1 MKQPVKTLEKCFSD
15 FKVALAELKE
25 LVEEADHR
33 GQQEKYEQKTIRAF
47 ELTHE
52 LSLNTMSEY
61 FRKQGRT
68 SYSGPRDTTVD
79 AFHEDLIDDGEGWLD
94 MIIIRIKT
102 TPIYKEDTTKP
113 LYKKIISHYIKLF
126 ENFDRKLDQKLE
138 EN

>member
-15 FKVALAELKE
+15 FKAALAELKE
-25 LVEEADHR
+25 LVEEAQHK
-33 GQQEKYEQKTIRAF
+33 GLQEKYEQKIIRAF

-61 FRKQGRT
+61 LRKQGRPP
-68 SYSGPRDTTVD
+68 YLGPRDTTVD

-102 TPIYKEDTTKP
+102 TPIYNEDTTKP
-113 LYKKIISHYIKLF
+113 LYEKIVFHYIKLF
-126 ENFDRKLDQKLE
+126 ENFNRKLDQKLE

>member
-102 TPIYKEDTTKP
+102 TPIYNEDTTKP
-113 LYKKIISHYIKLF
+113 LYQKIISNYIKLF
-126 ENFDRKLDQKLE
+126 ENFNRKLDQKLE
-138 EN
+138 ET

>member
-102 TPIYKEDTTKP
+102 TPIYNEDTTKP
-113 LYKKIISHYIKLF
+113 LYQKIISNYIKLF
-126 ENFDRKLDQKLE
+126 ENFNRKLDQKLE

>member
-15 FKVALAELKE
+15 YKAALTELKE
-25 LVEEADHR
+25 LVEEAR
-33 GQQEKYEQKTIRAF
+33 RKGQQESYEQKIIRAF

-52 LSLNTMSEY
+52 LSLSTMSEY
-61 FRKQGRT
+61 LRKQGRPP
-68 SYSGPRDTTVD
+68 YMGPRDTTVD

-102 TPIYKEDTTKP
+102 TPIYNEDTTKP
-113 LYKKIISHYIKLF
+113 LYGKIISHYIKLF
-126 ENFDRKLDQKLE
+126 ENFERKLERRLE

>member
-15 FKVALAELKE
+15 FKAALAELKE
-25 LVEEADHR
+25 LVEESNHK
-33 GQQEKYEQKTIRAF
+33 GQQDKYEQKIIRAF

-52 LSLNTMSEY
+52 LSLNTMSEF

-68 SYSGPRDTTVD
+68 AYSGPRDTTVD

-102 TPIYKEDTTKP
+102 TPIYSEDTTKS
-113 LYKKIISHYIKLF
+113 LYTKIIAQFLRLF
-126 ENFDRKLDQKLE
+126 ENFERKMEKRLE
-138 EN
+138 GE

>member
-15 FKVALAELKE
+15 FKAALAELKE
-25 LVEEADHR
+25 LVEEGDYN

-52 LSLNTMSEY
+52 LALNTMSEY

-68 SYSGPRDTTVD
+68 AYSGPRDTTVD

-102 TPIYKEDTTKP
+102 TPIYNEDTTKP
-113 LYKKIISHYIKLF
+113 LYQKITSHYIHLF

-138 EN
+138 

>member
-1 MKQPVKTLEKCFSD
+1 
-15 FKVALAELKE
+15 LAELKE
-25 LVEEADHR
+25 LVEEAQHTGHR
-33 GQQEKYEQKTIRAF
+33 EKNEKKTIRAF

-52 LSLNTMSEY
+52 LSLSTMSEY

-68 SYSGPRDTTVD
+68 TFSGPRDTTVD

-102 TPIYKEDTTKP
+102 TPIYNEDTTKP

-126 ENFDRKLDQKLE
+126 ESFERKMGQRLE

>member
-15 FKVALAELKE
+15 FKAALAELKE
-25 LVEEADHR
+25 LVEEGDHK

-52 LSLNTMSEY
+52 LALNTMSEY

-68 SYSGPRDTTVD
+68 AYSGPRDTTVD

-102 TPIYKEDTTKP
+102 TPIYNEDTTKP
-113 LYKKIISHYIKLF
+113 LYQKIISHYIKLF
-126 ENFDRKLDQKLE
+126 ENFDRKLDQKLD
-138 EN
+138 